1 MDDKIIPINEANQNR
16 LTTPPERG
24 FASPLKIS
32 QDAKGMMRLAELLMD
47 MFKVMNIFGREPGSL
62 KVIIPLFQN
71 DLGEYPI
78 EAVELAF
85 ASWRQDSSAFPTP
98 FDILNILRFD
108 PDESVPDPNDY
119 PGWYVKR
126 GSLKPGDAGYIKPPA
141 RHLEISA
148 VMKNFAPRV
157 PLIARKRDGD
167 A

>member
-1 MDDKIIPINEANQNR
+1 MDDKIIPIDPAKPSR
-16 LTTPPERG
+16 STPPPER
-24 FASPLKIS
+24 ASPTCLRLS
-32 QDAKGMMRLAELLMD
+32 QDALGMKRMAELLTD
-47 MFKVMNIFGREPGSL
+47 MFKMMNVFGREPGSL
-62 KVIIPLFQN
+62 RVILRYFQT

-148 VMKNFAPRV
+148 VMKNFAPHV
-157 PLIARKRDGD
+157 PLIARNRGAD